1 MLGARH
7 LHRERQGHQGR
18 ARPVYILDGA
28 DAVFRVRNDHLLL
41 APGLSEL
48 GLGVLLGILDCE
60 PAGALDLLLQD
71 EELKHAL
78 LGAEYALK
86 CVASEVGRKGRHS
99 RGVLDLQDLVLAMLQ
114 RRLEAVLAVNSLAL
128 QHRDVLESSLPD
140 LFELSVDIGEQLVL
154 LVLRESAAGLPLDLG
169 DGIHRPLHTVDLE
182 RARDVLVQLGLPN
195 LAKEVEVGA
204 ELLLVGVDPEER

>member
-1 MLGARH
+1 
-7 LHRERQGHQGR
+7 
-18 ARPVYILDGA
+18 
-28 DAVFRVRNDHLLL
+28 
-41 APGLSEL
+41 
-48 GLGVLLGILDCE
+48 
-60 PAGALDLLLQD
+60 
-71 EELKHAL
+71 
-78 LGAEYALK
+78 
-86 CVASEVGRKGRHS
+86 
-99 RGVLDLQDLVLAMLQ
+99 MLQ

-169 DGIHRPLHTVDLE
+169 DGVHRPLHTVDLE